1 VIDFRHTTL
10 CKFVSIDWLTN
21 GLNSVLLD
29 FVNTNGPIS
38 KHCSDRIVGAELIF
52 TFSETV
58 DTVHINETF
67 SSCIHYL

>member
-1 VIDFRHTTL
+1 
-10 CKFVSIDWLTN
+10 
-21 GLNSVLLD
+21 VLLD